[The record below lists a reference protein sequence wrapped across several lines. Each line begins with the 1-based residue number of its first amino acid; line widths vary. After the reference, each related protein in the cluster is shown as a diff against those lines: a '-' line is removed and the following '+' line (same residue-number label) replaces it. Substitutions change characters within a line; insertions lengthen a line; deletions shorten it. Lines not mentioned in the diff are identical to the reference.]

1 MPGVPSMPGIGEQM
15 RIGGHQCIMPKDG
28 QEQGEG
34 EGGDV
39 RSCEIHVTSLPRG
52 GRLGFLGQRLSGRVA
67 RSVGWSPSGIGM
79 ETECLPIVSP

>member
-1 MPGVPSMPGIGEQM
+1 M
-15 RIGGHQCIMPKDG
+15 RIGRHQCIVPKDG
-28 QEQGEG
+28 QDETQGNRG
-34 EGGDV
+34 NM